1 MYTVVLDL
9 LDGDMA
15 WQNVKHLIY
24 CEGLGGRILRTDQP
38 MLFLW

>member
-9 LDGDMA
+9 IDGHMA

-24 CEGLGGRILRTDQP
+24 CEELGGGILYTGQP
-38 MLFLW
+38 MLFL